1 MEHGQRGVR
10 TKVLQLSVTLEV
22 AKRAGPKEDRRSS
35 WRDRG
40 EPGAGGRGAERETAS
55 ERAMGSVTGSKKP
68 SRRP

>member
-35 WRDRG
+35 W
-40 EPGAGGRGAERETAS
+40 
-55 ERAMGSVTGSKKP
+55 
-68 SRRP
+68 